1 MFCKYEIINILTCEE
16 DRMRNGDHRSELAEA
31 EDPDV
36 DALNL
41 TGASEALKIQK
52 RARVSEDFPALI
64 LPAIRTSSMLPM

>member
-1 MFCKYEIINILTCEE
+1 
-16 DRMRNGDHRSELAEA
+16 MRNGDHRSELAEA

>member
-1 MFCKYEIINILTCEE
+1 MCKYEIINILTCEE

-31 EDPDV
+31 EDSDV